1 MKELNRLV
9 CNRMGFERWLA
20 VSGQTYTRKIDYQVL
35 SALSGL
41 AQSAYKM
48 CCDIRLLASMK
59 EVEEPF
65 GKSQIGALALSRVLF
80 L

>member
-1 MKELNRLV
+1 MV
-9 CNRMGFERWLA
+9 CEKMGFRKWLA
-20 VSGQTYTRKIDYQVL
+20 VTGQTYTRKIDYNVL
-35 SALSGL
+35 SGLSGL

-65 GKSQIGALALSRVLF
+65 GKNQIGDKPLKFCVF
-80 L
+80 